1 MDRRAW
7 QATVLGVTKSQTRLS
22 FEQVN
27 MVDEAKLCGPI
38 RSAFEVLIVWP
49 AVGYCCGELGS
60 FC

>member
-38 RSAFEVLIVWP
+38 RSAFEVLIV
-49 AVGYCCGELGS
+49 
-60 FC
+60 